1 MGYKIYIDHHHKI
14 IRYTHKGTIALTD
27 IGAAWQEFLTIP
39 EFTEKKYNLLSDYRD
54 SNFDFP
60 PNSVAAVID
69 YLLNLEPILRGK
81 KQSLLVD
88 NPGSTA
94 ISMLLENDV
103 NSKVGFLV
111 RVFTDEEAAT
121 SWLIF

>member
-1 MGYKIYIDHHHKI
+1 MGYKISLDHQHKI
-14 IRYTHKGTIALTD
+14 IRYTHKGNIALEH
-27 IGAAWQEFLTIP
+27 IGAAWQELLVIP

-54 SNFDFP
+54 SSFDFP
-60 PNSVAAVID
+60 PNSVAAIID
-69 YLLNLEPILRGK
+69 YFVNIESILKGK

-88 NPGSTA
+88 NPSNTA

-103 NSKVGFLV
+103 NEKVGFIV